1 KRNRE
6 GPRLQLGRELKL
18 RELIQVERPAADI
31 GDNNS
36 EKNER
41 SAKKRIERQFHRAV
55 FLVGR
60 TKDRDQEIFWDDD
73 QLVEKEEEEKI
84 GAEEYAIGAADYE
97 QEPKEKL
104 VRAIGDIPG
113 KQNRADRD
121 DSRYQNESQTDAVDR
136 EMIIH
141 SQRRNPRDAHD
152 GCEVRKIDII
162 AKKCRKT
169 DHEPGGG
176 GDKRNPACKDTR

>member
-1 KRNRE
+1 
-6 GPRLQLGRELKL
+6 LKL
-18 RELIQVERPAADI
+18 RELSQVERSTTDVSGYDPK
-31 GDNNS
+31 
-36 EKNER
+36 KNER

-97 QEPKEKL
+97 QEPKEKF
-104 VRAIGDIPG
+104 VRAINDIPG

-121 DSRYQNESQTDAVDR
+121 DSRY
-136 EMIIH
+136 
-141 SQRRNPRDAHD
+141 
-152 GCEVRKIDII
+152 
-162 AKKCRKT
+162 
-169 DHEPGGG
+169 
-176 GDKRNPACKDTR
+176 